1 MLPTSNVCVIPARGG
16 SRRIPR
22 KNIREFEGLPII
34 GYSITAAHATGLFR
48 DIVVSTDDD
57 EIAEI
62 ATVLGATR
70 IHPRRPLMAQDEVG
84 TQEVAADVL
93 RWYVDEV
100 RHPPTLVCTVYAT
113 CPLMDPADIVRGYGA
128 MLFDPRAEHCYAI
141 APPTWS
147 DIGQFYWSRPLAL
160 LQGVDLN
167 ANPRHS
173 WRVVV
178 DKDRACDINTED
190 DWNRALEM
198 HRALVAAGKTTNPR
212 RNDGT

>member
-1 MLPTSNVCVIPARGG
+1 MLQPSSICVIPARGG

-22 KNIREFEGLPII
+22 KNIREFEGVPII
-34 GYSITAAHATGLFR
+34 AYSIAAAEAVGLFR

-62 ATVLGATR
+62 ATTLGATR
-70 IHPRRPLMAQDEVG
+70 IHMRRPLMAADEVG

-93 RWYVDEV
+93 RWYVDET
-100 RHPPTLVCTVYAT
+100 RHMPKLVCTVYAT
-113 CPLMDPADIVRGYGA
+113 CPLMDPADIMRGLGA
-128 MLFDPRAEHCYAI
+128 MLFDPKAEHCYAI

-167 ANPRHS
+167 AHPRNS

-178 DKDRACDINTED
+178 DKDRACDINTEE
-190 DWNRALEM
+190 DWNRALGM
-198 HRALVAAGKTTNPR
+198 YRALQASGKIAKR
-212 RNDGT
+212 RNDAT